1 MKFIKIEENKEQCM
15 DLFLE
20 ADPDREVIESYLK
33 KGEVYAILEN
43 KEIICEAVVLP
54 YDANTVELK
63 NIATKEEYRGAHY
76 ASQMIEYLFSIYRR
90 KYKKM
95 IVGTSERMIPFYV
108 LHGFTQYHHTVKNF
122 FVDNYK
128 EEIWDGNFLCMDI
141 HYYEKKF

>member
-1 MKFIKIEENKEQCM
+1 
-15 DLFLE
+15 
-20 ADPDREVIESYLK
+20 
-33 KGEVYAILEN
+33 
-43 KEIICEAVVLP
+43 
-54 YDANTVELK
+54 
-63 NIATKEEYRGAHY
+63 
-76 ASQMIEYLFSIYRR
+76 MIEYLFSIYRK